1 MGINDLDSTK
11 RYVARELYN
20 ALQPLNPPKEL
31 AEAA

>member
-1 MGINDLDSTK
+1 LK

-20 ALQPLNPPKEL
+20 ALQSLNPPKEL